1 MNRDRYKFIC
11 LEAEAGRD
19 AFVVHPASLEEGLVS
34 SCVSP
39 SEHLIVR
46 TADGKKRCWD
56 SRMRR
61 IDTHER
67 GMAQTLNLL
76 LKERGTQV
84 VAPLVPD

>member
-39 SEHLIVR
+39 SEQLIVR
-46 TADGKKRCWD
+46 TAAGKKRCWD
-56 SRMRR
+56 FHECEELTRMKEEWPRR
-61 IDTHER
+61 
-67 GMAQTLNLL
+67 
-76 LKERGTQV
+76 
-84 VAPLVPD
+84 